1 VTELTIPPLSREL
14 VDGACM
20 VLKAAYADGA
30 VKFGASEAR
39 DICEHWREVT
49 PTDRYAI
56 TNLLYWLHNNAISL
70 GKVSHDAIGDWLM
83 GAGAGQI
90 SHQ

>member
-1 VTELTIPPLSREL
+1 MTELTIPPITREL

-30 VKFGASEAR
+30 LKFGEKSAR

-56 TNLLYWLHNNAISL
+56 TNLLYWLHSNAISL
-70 GKVSHDAIGDWLM
+70 GEPLG
-83 GAGAGQI
+83 GAVHAWPLGVGQLG
-90 SHQ
+90 HQ